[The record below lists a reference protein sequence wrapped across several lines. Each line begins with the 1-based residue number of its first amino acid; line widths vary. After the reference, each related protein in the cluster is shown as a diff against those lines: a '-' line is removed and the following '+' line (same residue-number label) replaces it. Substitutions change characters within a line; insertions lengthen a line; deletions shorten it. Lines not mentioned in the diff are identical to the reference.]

1 MSRPKPIDKE
11 LYEKVK
17 QMASEKFETP
27 TSWYRSAWIV
37 KTYKKLGGRYD
48 TPKTKEV
55 EKQGLIRW
63 ANEQWV
69 NLNAPIY
76 DTQGKL
82 IGYEPCGRKEASLK
96 GTYPL
101 CRPLKRITE
110 DTPITYRELTKEQIQ
125 QANRKKQVIKSSG
138 NIRFGGYI
146 IL

>member
-76 DTQGKL
+76 DTRGKL
-82 IGYEPCGRKEASLK
+82 IGYEIC
-96 GTYPL
+96 
-101 CRPLKRITE
+101 
-110 DTPITYRELTKEQIQ
+110 
-125 QANRKKQVIKSSG
+125 
-138 NIRFGGYI
+138 
-146 IL
+146 

>member
-1 MSRPKPIDKE
+1 MTRPKPIDKE

-76 DTQGKL
+76 DTRGKL
-82 IGYEPCGRKEASLK
+82 I
-96 GTYPL
+96 
-101 CRPLKRITE
+101 
-110 DTPITYRELTKEQIQ
+110 
-125 QANRKKQVIKSSG
+125 
-138 NIRFGGYI
+138 
-146 IL
+146 